1 MAQHPNS
8 PATETTAMI
17 RLITLFAAILAWGAA
32 PLATAQAVDSLP
44 FAKSLEADSKLA
56 TAKKIPI
63 LVIYTSPGCQFCH
76 RAKSEYLVPML
87 NDPAYKNKVIMREV
101 DITSQ
106 SPLILFNGSKSTGA
120 EFAAQHN
127 VTIVPTIQVMNAQDR
142 EMAEP
147 IVGLLIPDFY
157 FGYIDSAI
165 TSGIQKMRAP

>member
-1 MAQHPNS
+1 M
-8 PATETTAMI
+8 T
-17 RLITLFAAILAWGAA
+17 RLITLLVAILTCVTGTLTAA
-32 PLATAQAVDSLP
+32 QPVDSLP
-44 FAKSLEADSKLA
+44 MARSFEADSKLA
-56 TAKKIPI
+56 AAKKIPI
-63 LVIYTSPGCQFCH
+63 LVVYTSPGCLFCH
-76 RAKSEYLVPML
+76 RAISEYLLPML

-106 SPLILFNGSKSTGA
+106 SPLTLFNGSKSTGA
-120 EFAAQHN
+120 EFAAQHK
-127 VTIVPTIQVMNAQDR
+127 VAIVPTIRVINAQDK